1 MSFFQLPSRSK
12 CRYLWTKCDYAG
24 IVQNYES
31 NAFYRKLCVSGI
43 RKLDL
48 DSIYLSAL
56 LQLHREEDVLRHRS
70 VIEKLRESEMLA
82 YRLELNR
89 FAIESM
95 HIAPTKTMAKAYD
108 AIKAM
113 PRLLNIEEF
122 WKDYHEVEK
131 IAVVG
136 NAPVSMLNGEEID
149 SADLVIRF
157 NKFRI
162 AGYEKYI
169 GTKTDVWCHICDVR
183 TDSELKELY
192 SSVQNIILTD
202 NPLTV
207 PVGEQFLDDILNSN
221 KTIYNIPQNAVER
234 MSTMLGAISSSGAR
248 VLISLASSCSN
259 LRNKTKIFGFSFL
272 DRTKKIDNFDHYFE
286 KIQKSEKT
294 HNIQNEIT
302 TLRSFFPDLLP

>member
-162 AGYEKYI
+162 AGYEKSW
-169 GTKTDVWCHICDVR
+169 T
-183 TDSELKELY
+183 S
-192 SSVQNIILTD
+192 Q
-202 NPLTV
+202 
-207 PVGEQFLDDILNSN
+207 
-221 KTIYNIPQNAVER
+221 
-234 MSTMLGAISSSGAR
+234 
-248 VLISLASSCSN
+248 
-259 LRNKTKIFGFSFL
+259 
-272 DRTKKIDNFDHYFE
+272 
-286 KIQKSEKT
+286 
-294 HNIQNEIT
+294 
-302 TLRSFFPDLLP
+302 